1 MFSISRNKCSS
12 LVLKSCKSDQETS
25 EEVLFIKTRQKS
37 RQNLFYLDLMLK
49 LDRSSTEAV
58 SVENYEIRFFKFD
71 YTRIL
76 EYLYR
81 VSLLTTLHIYKDY
94 FKSYLR

>member
-25 EEVLFIKTRQKS
+25 EEVLFIKTQQKS
-37 RQNLFYLDLMLK
+37 RHNLFYPDLMLK

-71 YTRIL
+71 YMRIL

-81 VSLLTTLHIYKDY
+81 VSLLTALHIYKDY
-94 FKSYLR
+94 FKSCLR